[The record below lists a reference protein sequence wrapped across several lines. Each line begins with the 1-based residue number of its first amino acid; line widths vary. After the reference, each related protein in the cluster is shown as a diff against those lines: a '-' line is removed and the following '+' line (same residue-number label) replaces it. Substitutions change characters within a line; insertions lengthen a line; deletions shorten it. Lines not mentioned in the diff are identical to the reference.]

1 MELRPPPRQPRR
13 NLADVERLRQLAAW
27 GSGGLGPPGWNCG
40 PWRNWLKA
48 DEQHWPPWGSGG
60 LAPRDG
66 TAAAATSAQARRA
79 AQTASTLNG
88 LRQLAAWG
96 SGGLGPPGWNCGSWR
111 NWPKADEQH
120 WPPWGSGGL
129 APRGWNC
136 GRRHVSPGATWP
148 TLNAYVS
155 WQRGGPGGSAPR
167 DGTAGHGEIG

>member
-1 MELRPPPRQPRR
+1 MSSTGRR
-13 NLADVERLRQLAAW
+13 
-27 GSGGLGPPGWNCG
+27 GGPV
-40 PWRNWLKA
+40 
-48 DEQHWPPWGSGG
+48 G
-60 LAPRDG
+60 LPPRDG
-66 TAAAATSAQARRA
+66 TAAAATSAQARCA
-79 AQTASTLNG
+79 AQTGSTLNG

-120 WPPWGSGGL
+120 WPPRGSGGL